1 MLDPSHNFNFKGL
14 YFVPLNFCNPF
25 EYESLRTMITSLDNV
40 ANSLASRSSGVE
52 WSGIRDIFAMA
63 KHIDGVVSLGI
74 GQSDFDTPE
83 HIRDAAKAALD
94 DGYTRYHP
102 AAGFED
108 LRAACPFRSL

>member
-1 MLDPSHNFNFKGL
+1 
-14 YFVPLNFCNPF
+14 
-25 EYESLRTMITSLDNV
+25 MITSLDNV
-40 ANSLASRSSGVE
+40 ANSLATRSSGVE
-52 WSGIRDIFAMA
+52 WSGIREIFAMA